1 MIELT
6 DVTKVY
12 PGDVHALAG
21 VTLTIG
27 AGELVAVVG
36 PSGSGKSTMLHML
49 GTLDRPTSGRVVVDG
64 HDVSRLSDRQLSAL
78 RASRIG
84 FVFQQ
89 FHLASGV
96 PALDNVADGLL
107 YAGVGLAERRR
118 CAEATL
124 ERVGLGHRLDHE
136 PHELSGGEQQRVA
149 IARAVIGDPA
159 ALLLADEPTGNLD
172 SASGESVMTALR
184 ELHAAGT
191 TVVVITHNRELAAG
205 FDRQRHMRDGRLVG
219 DSATALQAAGMA
231 QW

>member
-49 GTLDRPTSGRVVVDG
+49 GTLDRPTSGRVAVDG
-64 HDVSRLSDRQLSAL
+64 YDVSRLSDRQLSAL

-96 PALDNVADGLL
+96 RALDNVADGLL
-107 YAGVGLAERRR
+107 YAGVGLRERRR
-118 CAEATL
+118 RAEATL
-124 ERVGLGHRLDHE
+124 ERVGLAHRLDHE
-136 PHELSGGEQQRVA
+136 PHELSGGERQRVA
-149 IARAVIGDPA
+149 IARAVVGDPS
-159 ALLLADEPTGNLD
+159 LLLADEPTGNLD
-172 SASGESVMTALR
+172 SASGDGVVEVLR
-184 ELHAAGT
+184 ELHAGGT
-191 TVVVITHNRELAAG
+191 TVVVITHDRELSAG
-205 FDRQRHMRDGRLVG
+205 LDRQIHMRDGRAVG
-219 DSATALQAAGMA
+219 DSFSTPQDAGVA
-231 QW
+231 QS

>member
-6 DVTKVY
+6 GVTKEY
-12 PGDVHALAG
+12 PGGVRALAG
-21 VTLTIG
+21 ITLRIG

-49 GTLDRPTSGRVVVDG
+49 GTLDRPTSGTVAVDG

-78 RASRIG
+78 RAGRIG

-89 FHLASGV
+89 FHLAAAV

-107 YAGVGLAERRR
+107 YAGVRVKERRR
-118 CAEATL
+118 RAEATL
-124 ERVGLGHRLDHE
+124 ERVGLGHRLGHE
-136 PHELSGGEQQRVA
+136 PHELSGGERQRVA
-149 IARAVIGDPA
+149 IARAVVGGP

-172 SASGESVMTALR
+172 TASGRGILALLR

-191 TVVVITHNRELAAG
+191 TVVVITHDASVAAAC
-205 FDRQRHMRDGRLVG
+205 DRQIHLRDGRVA
-219 DSATALQAAGMA
+219 DR
-231 QW
+231 

>member
-12 PGDVHALAG
+12 PGDVHALAA

-64 HDVSRLSDRQLSAL
+64 YDVSRLSDRQLSAL

-89 FHLASGV
+89 FHLAARE

-107 YAGVGLAERRR
+107 YAG
-118 CAEATL
+118 
-124 ERVGLGHRLDHE
+124 
-136 PHELSGGEQQRVA
+136 
-149 IARAVIGDPA
+149 
-159 ALLLADEPTGNLD
+159 
-172 SASGESVMTALR
+172 
-184 ELHAAGT
+184 
-191 TVVVITHNRELAAG
+191 
-205 FDRQRHMRDGRLVG
+205 DR
-219 DSATALQAAGMA
+219 
-231 QW
+231 